1 MVVHFGWLF
10 YRGAAGLTGP
20 EPIKTLEHALGDIA
34 IQVFILVLAISPLRK
49 FVGLNLIKFRRA
61 LGLAVF
67 FYVTT
72 HLLVWLILDVGI
84 ISQIWADILKRP
96 YITVGMIGFAL
107 LVPLA
112 ITSNN
117 KSIRRLGPV
126 RWNRLHKLTYG
137 AVILGAIHNVMVQKV
152 WETESVLYLVIIVA
166 LLALRLPIPK
176 RIAA

>member
-1 MVVHFGWLF
+1 
-10 YRGAAGLTGP
+10 
-20 EPIKTLEHALGDIA
+20 
-34 IQVFILVLAISPLRK
+34 
-49 FVGLNLIKFRRA
+49 
-61 LGLAVF
+61 
-67 FYVTT
+67 
-72 HLLVWLILDVGI
+72 
-84 ISQIWADILKRP
+84 
-96 YITVGMIGFAL
+96 MIGFAL

-166 LLALRLPIPK
+166 LLALRMPIPK